1 MEIKEIEAGIAKMSE
16 TVSTIKAAAEK
27 SGVDA
32 QKATELAN
40 EIKSKIEGF
49 SFVTPEDFKTFGADM
64 QKQFDELATINKK
77 AVAKNESAKSF
88 NEVLNEKMA
97 DYFPQGD
104 SKDIKQSNLFKE
116 LKSQDAKVRIEMPEV
131 KSFNL
136 LGSLTGDPLA
146 TYNVRQAISPS
157 QKINIRDIIS
167 TVNTE
172 TGLYIT
178 FTETSTT
185 NNIAKQAEG
194 STKGVNAYGL
204 TAVKIVQQYIAGTI
218 DFTKQAMNSL
228 PFITQVLPRLLQ
240 RDFFKSENSIFY
252 GELVAGANT
261 SATTAE
267 TDKVK
272 KLIDFVAYQQSA
284 NYNASV
290 AIVSPADYAALV
302 KSTYS
307 AGYYPGAGS
316 VTFEGNSLKIND
328 CPIVKAA
335 FATGGKVLILDQ
347 DYVERVQVSGL
358 AIELSYENNDNF
370 SRNIVTARIECQ
382 EEINLML
389 GAAAQ
394 YQTL

>member
-1 MEIKEIEAGIAKMSE
+1 MEIKELEAGVVKMTE
-16 TVSTIKAAAEK
+16 TVEAIKAAAEK

-32 QKATELAN
+32 QKANELAN
-40 EIKSKIEGF
+40 EIKSKIEGM
-49 SFVTPEDFKTFGADM
+49 SFATPEDLKTLSTEM

-77 AVAKNESAKSF
+77 AAEKSEGKDF
-88 NEVLNEKMA
+88 NEVLVEKMA
-97 DYFPQGD
+97 DYFPSGD
-104 SKDIKQSNLFKE
+104 AKDLKQSNLFKE
-116 LKSQDAKVRIEMPEV
+116 MSKKDAKVRIEMPEV

-136 LGSLTGDPLA
+136 LGSLTGDPVA
-146 TYNVRQAISPS
+146 TYNQRQAIAPS
-157 QKINIRDIIS
+157 QKINIRDLVS

-178 FTETSTT
+178 FAETSTT

-194 STKGVNAYGL
+194 STKGVNVYGL
-204 TAVKIVQQYIAGTI
+204 TAVKIVEQFIAGTI

-252 GELVAGANT
+252 SSLVAAANT
-261 SATTAE
+261 SATTSE

-272 KLIDFVAYQQSA
+272 KLIDFVAYQQSQ
-284 NYNASV
+284 NYNASF
-290 AIVSPADYAALV
+290 AIVSPSDYAALV

-316 VTFEGNSLKIND
+316 VIFEGNSLKIND
-328 CPIVKAA
+328 TPVVKAA
-335 FATGGKVLILDQ
+335 FATAGKVLIMDQ

-370 SRNIVTARIECQ
+370 ARNMVTARIECQ

-389 GAAAQ
+389 GASAQ